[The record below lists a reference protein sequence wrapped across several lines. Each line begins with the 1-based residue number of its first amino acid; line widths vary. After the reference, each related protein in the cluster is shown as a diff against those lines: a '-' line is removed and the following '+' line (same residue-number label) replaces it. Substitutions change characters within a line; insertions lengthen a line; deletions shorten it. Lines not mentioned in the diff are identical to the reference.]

1 MKIIRNLTI
10 NKRLFIS
17 LIAILIPVL
26 VLLIILSNVYNRS
39 ILFSKKEVEGLKL
52 NQKIW
57 QISTEV
63 QDQIVKG
70 EIVTLHSKISED
82 MNSLIASLD
91 ASSFTAKSEEWNNLV
106 QSWSQI
112 SKATEKNSIPLKS
125 SDWFHLQKNLELI
138 FSRITD
144 QSNLILD
151 PDLDTFYLMELS
163 MVKFML
169 VSSNCSNAIQN
180 IESTLDPKLN
190 FSDNQ
195 LDFALKTSLIDCKK
209 SMDGIDFSF
218 EKEFT
223 YNPNWKAKSEFQKNQ
238 MLKAFD
244 KFYKKAES
252 FNSSFLYRPFNDK
265 EVTQIILEYKSYLSN
280 QRIVYELIIS
290 ELDRLLKIRIKWF
303 ANGNGYFPSIL
314 NINMC
319 YCISF
324 SIFHQSYNFYSYS
337 RCCRKI

>member
-17 LIAILIPVL
+17 LFAILIPVL

-112 SKATEKNSIPLKS
+112 SKATE
-125 SDWFHLQKNLELI
+125 
-138 FSRITD
+138 
-144 QSNLILD
+144 
-151 PDLDTFYLMELS
+151 
-163 MVKFML
+163 
-169 VSSNCSNAIQN
+169 
-180 IESTLDPKLN
+180 
-190 FSDNQ
+190 
-195 LDFALKTSLIDCKK
+195 
-209 SMDGIDFSF
+209 
-218 EKEFT
+218 
-223 YNPNWKAKSEFQKNQ
+223 
-238 MLKAFD
+238 
-244 KFYKKAES
+244 
-252 FNSSFLYRPFNDK
+252 
-265 EVTQIILEYKSYLSN
+265 
-280 QRIVYELIIS
+280 
-290 ELDRLLKIRIKWF
+290 
-303 ANGNGYFPSIL
+303 
-314 NINMC
+314 
-319 YCISF
+319 
-324 SIFHQSYNFYSYS
+324 
-337 RCCRKI
+337 